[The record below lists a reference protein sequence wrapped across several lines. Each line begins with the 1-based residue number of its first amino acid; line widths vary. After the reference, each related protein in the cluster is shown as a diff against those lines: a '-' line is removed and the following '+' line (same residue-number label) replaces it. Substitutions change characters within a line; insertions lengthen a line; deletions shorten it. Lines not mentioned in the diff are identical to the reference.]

1 MKVTKDAAFQKTWHL
16 KFKPQLHMLWLPL
29 VCGLIVSITS
39 HAQQSA
45 KDFAWPEGKSVALS
59 LSFDDARLSQVDEG
73 LAFLDKYGV
82 KATFFVVPAQVEERL
97 EGWKQ
102 AVRQGH
108 EIGNHT
114 LTHPCSGNYPF
125 ARQKALED
133 YDLERM
139 KHEVLEANKE
149 IERLLGVRPTVFA
162 YPCGQTFVGRGAET
176 DSYVPLVA
184 ENFFV
189 GRTYRDAIGNDPA
202 FCDFAQ
208 VTGIDMD
215 GKTFKELRAI
225 LERARANNQWV
236 VLGGHEMG
244 DSGRQTTRLS
254 MLKKLMKYAE
264 DPKNGVWIAPVGE
277 VAGYIQKQRK

>member
-108 EIGNHT
+108 EIGNHS
-114 LTHPCSGNYPF
+114 LLHPCSANF
-125 ARQKALED
+125 AWCRNKALED
-133 YDLERM
+133 YTLKKMRLEL
-139 KHEVLEANKE
+139 LECNKR
-149 IERLLGVRPTVFA
+149 IEELLGVRAEVFA
-162 YPCGQTFVGRGAET
+162 YPCGQKFVGRGT
-176 DSYVPLVA
+176 NTKSYVPLISKMFVA
-184 ENFFV
+184 DRGWMYESP
-189 GRTYRDAIGNDPA
+189 NDPVY
-202 FCDFAQ
+202 CDSSQ
-208 VTGIDMD
+208 PRI
-215 GKTFKELRAI
+215 
-225 LERARANNQWV
+225 N
-236 VLGGHEMG
+236 
-244 DSGRQTTRLS
+244 
-254 MLKKLMKYAE
+254 
-264 DPKNGVWIAPVGE
+264 
-277 VAGYIQKQRK
+277 

>member
-39 HAQQSA
+39 HAQQSG

-277 VAGYIQKQRK
+277 VAGYIREQRK